1 MRSGIAVA
9 AMGPAFFLNCVARVI
24 AAERGAKGA
33 EGGRG
38 VERGDFEGHLRRNE
52 FSF

>member
-1 MRSGIAVA
+1 MA

-33 EGGRG
+33 ESGGG
-38 VERGDFEGHLRRNE
+38 VEGGDFEGNLRRDE